1 MPIYLEGMVEC
12 YILDPLVIK
21 GLSHS
26 VPLGIS
32 FLKEYNLKM
41 TCMEEEVALILL
53 KDGLALRAM
62 LVDRG
67 CHIFINKRLGR
78 VLKATEDQM
87 MTMQVWR
94 IPHERIC
101 VNTLIERLEEA
112 VGVYAKDDCSILA
125 GMQKY
130 IPVQTNCEITG
141 EVLIEISDKTIP
153 RLVLP
158 EIVYNIKKKLDC
170 ICVENIITLSLF
182 Y

>member
-1 MPIYLEGMVEC
+1 MPVK
-12 YILDPLVIK
+12 DVSASRVQLVY
-21 GLSHS
+21 G
-26 VPLGIS
+26 
-32 FLKEYNLKM
+32 
-41 TCMEEEVALILL
+41 
-53 KDGLALRAM
+53 
-62 LVDRG
+62 G
-67 CHIFINKRLGR
+67 CHSFKGKRMGR

-158 EIVYNIKKKLDC
+158 EIVYNIKKTLSC
-170 ICVENIITLSLF
+170 NFVENHNSESMMLNRGQTIGLVTTCIVAQEE
-182 Y
+182 